1 MSLDPSLK
9 VKGALVRHRN
19 VLTRSERV
27 EKLKEEEKWEEG
39 AGVLGLPKVAHRK
52 SHAGKKAKEEAV
64 AGAEGAVSP
73 CAAAGRGPRAPSR
86 RCCRATR

>member
-39 AGVLGLPKVAHRK
+39 ASVLGLPKVVHRK
-52 SHAGKKAKEEAV
+52 SHAGRKAA
-64 AGAEGAVSP
+64 
-73 CAAAGRGPRAPSR
+73 
-86 RCCRATR
+86 